1 MSRGRIIV
9 AVVCGT
15 GFAVLTLAVGSHPQ
29 PFGVDR
35 EALRAAEDL
44 RTPWLTALL
53 MGITTVGSSP
63 WLVAI
68 VLVVALAALGFRRDP
83 LPGAWLLAEY
93 VGAVVLYQSVKA
105 VLDRARPSGGLDDTT
120 GAAFPSGHA
129 TQGIAFFGLLAVI
142 LLGLVPRGI
151 RFPAA
156 VGVATLG
163 VLSGLSRVYLGVHWL
178 TDVAGG
184 FLLGGAWLAIMLGIR
199 ASFVRRQEA
208 RASRVSGQDEGPPPG
223 EPPPVLFPRSDA

>member
-1 MSRGRIIV
+1 VSRWWIV
-9 AVVCGT
+9 VAAVCGA
-15 GFAVLTLAVGSHPQ
+15 GFAVLTVAVGFHPE

-35 EALRAAEDL
+35 AALRTAEDL

-53 MGITTVGSSP
+53 TGITTAGSSP

-68 VLVVALAALGFRRDP
+68 ALVVGLAALGFRRDP

-93 VGAVVLYQSVKA
+93 VGAVVLYQSLKA
-105 VLDRARPSGGLDDTT
+105 VLDRARPPGGLDDAT

-151 RFPAA
+151 RLPAA

-163 VLSGLSRVYLGVHWL
+163 ILSGLSRVYLGVHWL

-208 RASRVSGQDEGPPPG
+208 RASEVSGRDGGPPPG